1 MYNCRCPNSYLMY
14 LLLLQRS
21 RVSTVVLDIFW
32 ENWKKSRRGKSQDHK
47 HHQSS
52 RICFPK
58 MQSLEILC
66 PNIQDCCI
74 FYRFYAQINSTEQIP
89 RQFLRE
95 IHYFPKNWEK
105 KPEELFSK
113 FKGKFHET
121 SIFRQILQPLL
132 ALKMSEQPTCSNL
145 IHPPHA

>member
-66 PNIQDCCI
+66 PNIQDSCI
-74 FYRFYAQINSTEQIP
+74 FYRFYAQMNFTEKIL
-89 RQFLRE
+89 RQFLRD
-95 IHYFPKNWEK
+95 IHYVFENC
-105 KPEELFSK
+105 FQNSR
-113 FKGKFHET
+113 GKFHKT
-121 SIFRQILQPLL
+121 SIF
-132 ALKMSEQPTCSNL
+132 KSSNPSL
-145 IHPPHA
+145 P